1 MQRGS
6 LSRYGAGKELLK
18 LLDAGIKDEKLL
30 DGVIN
35 ATGKLVDEVSGEG
48 KFDLVVLKDGL
59 VLSNAKT
66 GNLRLSSSSVTS
78 VVILDNIP
86 KDTKGRVLLLLALD
100 KAAGL
105 MHGKTK
111 LEAVVLQ
118 LTASAELSVKL
129 KRQGEGEGEGGGS
142 GGGEEEEVT
151 GPAPV
156 VLCQLLGIAGI
167 VDFISP
173 NPDTFTSCKGAMAV
187 GANFKVNDGL
197 LFPLPA
203 AFCFVER
210 PPLFIPHASIRYVAL
225 ARTSSATFDLLLHLT
240 GGEVL
245 EFGHL
250 DKSELGRIQTYLT
263 QARLALSEEEAAN
276 SEARA
281 AGKAASGSGAGSSR
295 PGALANGTDENDD
308 DDSDSDDEDFDPEQ
322 PDSAEKP
329 RPAKRSR
336 TEDIGED
343 DDDDDE
349 DEDEEDDEYE
359 TDDDEDGTADTGTP
373 SRPSRGGEVAEDSD
387 EGEDEDEDE
396 RGEEAGEA
404 DDDDDD
410 SDVSVED
417 EDGICAANL
426 TELIEKDKEED
437 KKAARQRAGK
447 PGRT

>member
-1 MQRGS
+1 
-6 LSRYGAGKELLK
+6 
-18 LLDAGIKDEKLL
+18 
-30 DGVIN
+30 
-35 ATGKLVDEVSGEG
+35 
-48 KFDLVVLKDGL
+48 
-59 VLSNAKT
+59 
-66 GNLRLSSSSVTS
+66 
-78 VVILDNIP
+78 
-86 KDTKGRVLLLLALD
+86 
-100 KAAGL
+100 
-105 MHGKTK
+105 
-111 LEAVVLQ
+111 
-118 LTASAELSVKL
+118 
-129 KRQGEGEGEGGGS
+129 
-142 GGGEEEEVT
+142 
-151 GPAPV
+151 
-156 VLCQLLGIAGI
+156 
-167 VDFISP
+167 
-173 NPDTFTSCKGAMAV
+173 
-187 GANFKVNDGL
+187 
-197 LFPLPA
+197 
-203 AFCFVER
+203 
-210 PPLFIPHASIRYVAL
+210 YVAL

-263 QARLALSEEEAAN
+263 QARLADFDPEQPDSAEKPRPAKRSRTGGELSEEEAAN

-281 AGKAASGSGAGSSR
+281 AGKAASASGAGSSR

-336 TEDIGED
+336 TGGEVVAQRKPQACDEEDIGED

-410 SDVSVED
+410 SDLSVED

-447 PGRT
+447 PSRI